1 MVGTLAGRGISVNED
16 SKLDSEKFS
25 WKFVALLG
33 IVVMSVTLALVL
45 FINWSNGRGQPAT
58 QTVSNTPEP
67 PVVAT
72 LDPSQKS
79 EPIPTPSA
87 TASGLL
93 DSLLTPRPASES
105 ARWIASGFV
114 DLFHDEHGY
123 VEAWNCNEADDGEFA
138 QKVCEGQGFQSLA
151 QLTQIVFIGVRVE
164 VTSKA
169 VPAALAHYVVYAYDK
184 AIPELGLLVFCRY
197 SDFWSIDPTST
208 GDCETQLLP
217 RDDAVELFSGM
228 FAVWDLRK
236 PK

>member
-1 MVGTLAGRGISVNED
+1 M
-16 SKLDSEKFS
+16 
-25 WKFVALLG
+25 
-33 IVVMSVTLALVL
+33 
-45 FINWSNGRGQPAT
+45 
-58 QTVSNTPEP
+58 
-67 PVVAT
+67 
-72 LDPSQKS
+72 
-79 EPIPTPSA
+79 
-87 TASGLL
+87 
-93 DSLLTPRPASES
+93 
-105 ARWIASGFV
+105 
-114 DLFHDEHGY
+114 
-123 VEAWNCNEADDGEFA
+123 
-138 QKVCEGQGFQSLA
+138 A